1 MPTYEYRCSACGEF
15 EVFQK
20 ISDPP
25 LSACPTCGKPVRRLV
40 SGGSTFILKGRN
52 WISKMPSSSDDIKT
66 LKERIFKRTIEQEAE
81 ETPKNPPKV
90 RVKGKRK
97 RITPK
102 KVH

>member
-1 MPTYEYRCSACGEF
+1 MPTYEYRCSKCGEF

-25 LSACPTCGKPVRRLV
+25 LEKCPDCGGSVKRLI

-52 WISKMPSSSDDIKT
+52 WISKMPSASDDIKT
-66 LKERIFKRTIEQEAE
+66 LKERIFKRTIEQEAD

-90 RVKGKRK
+90 RTPGKRK
-97 RITPK
+97 RVLTK